1 MAFENSAEGRGKLP
15 TAIRHLMER
24 NDVILST
31 TASPRSPAPRPRT
44 SAPTTSRG
52 SQQFRKAYESK
63 INVVLAEDM
72 PWEHSADGL
81 IKHLVHEKLNTREMC
96 VEAYMQFLKPGE
108 KSGIH
113 RHMWEE
119 LIFVVEGSGYDLHW
133 DLKWDCLE
141 AFQWEWAPEP
151 KAYSWKRGDYIYIPP
166 FTNHQHVAGDHEDC
180 RLIVMSNRIVKEMG
194 FNWFDQVEN
203 ASGYDAAM
211 KNGGGR

>member
-1 MAFENSAEGRGKLP
+1 MSFEDKAQ
-15 TAIRHLMER
+15 A
-24 NDVILST
+24 LSGSNT
-31 TASPRSPAPRPRT
+31 CSFHADDIAASEE
-44 SAPTTSRG
+44 
-52 SQQFRKAYESK
+52 FRKNYATRF
-63 INVVLAEDM
+63 NVVKAADM
-72 PWEHSADGL
+72 PWERSPDGL
-81 IKHLVHEKLNTREMC
+81 IKHLVHHKLNTRECC

-108 KSGIH
+108 RSGKH

-180 RLIVMSNRIVKEMG
+180 RLIVMSNRITKEMG
-194 FNWFDQVEN
+194 FDWFDQVE
-203 ASGYDAAM
+203 AAAGYEAIM
-211 KNGGGR
+211 KNGGAR